1 MNAITFDRFARNRG
15 ITSFNYLHNGFHKIF
30 TSAVVYVFMSAS
42 DRHLAL
48 FKYVWAS
55 KILQILIID
64 SICYH
69 NNFQPGNSFN
79 MRTFDFLTHWLIVTS
94 IGGSLIKIICSVFN
108 LSSICIH
115 WLVQQISHFLC
126 NSYLYFYKQ
135 ESTLG
140 IFVLLRASW
149 AIISLYQV

>member
-69 NNFQPGNSFN
+69 NNFQQGNSFN

-94 IGGSLIKIICSVFN
+94 IEESLIKIICSFFN
-108 LSSICIH
+108 LYFSSICIH

-126 NSYLYFYKQ
+126 NSYLYFLYTRIQ
-135 ESTLG
+135 HLE
-140 IFVLLRASW
+140 
-149 AIISLYQV
+149 SLYCWELPEQ